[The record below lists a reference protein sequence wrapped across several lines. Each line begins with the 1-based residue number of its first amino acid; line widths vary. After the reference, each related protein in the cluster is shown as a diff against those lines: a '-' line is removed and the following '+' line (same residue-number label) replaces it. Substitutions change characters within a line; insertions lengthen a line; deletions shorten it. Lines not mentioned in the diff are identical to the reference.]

1 MTTEDLGEGDH
12 HAKLVYAD
20 YLEDR
25 DDPRAEGFRVLGTLQ
40 LDVPE
45 EGWFRYWVRSP
56 VGISARSRCPRIGSR
71 RCGSRTR
78 KRLARTTGRAGAS

>member
-25 DDPRAEGFRVLGTLQ
+25 DGPRAEGFRVLGTLQ

-45 EGWFRYWVRSP
+45 EGWFRFWARSP
-56 VGISARSRCPRIGSR
+56 VGDIREKSLPPDWFEAV
-71 RCGSRTR
+71 
-78 KRLARTTGRAGAS
+78 RLANPKTAGDG